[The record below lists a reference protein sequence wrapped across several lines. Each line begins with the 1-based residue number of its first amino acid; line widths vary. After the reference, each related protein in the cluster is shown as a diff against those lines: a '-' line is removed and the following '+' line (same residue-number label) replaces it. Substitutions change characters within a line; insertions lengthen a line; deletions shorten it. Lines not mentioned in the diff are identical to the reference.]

1 MSLIFFLLQ
10 QSDTVDTIKEKIR
23 NAPDKSYEIGVL
35 IGTYLPYVI
44 MVAIAYV
51 IYYQMKKYK
60 DREL

>member
-23 NAPDKSYEIGVL
+23 NAPDKNYEIGVL